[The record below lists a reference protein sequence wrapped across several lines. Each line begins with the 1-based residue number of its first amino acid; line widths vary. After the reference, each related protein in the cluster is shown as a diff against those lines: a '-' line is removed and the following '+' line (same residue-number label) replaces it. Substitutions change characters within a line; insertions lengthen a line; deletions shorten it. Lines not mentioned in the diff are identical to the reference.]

1 MDDVSPQLFFDA
13 VQSFQKTAALKA
25 AIGLNLFKA
34 ICAGDDSVETIAS
47 TTGAAPR
54 GVRILCDYLVTLGF
68 LSKSESRFM
77 PTPVTRTFL
86 DPMSPA
92 CVASVIDF
100 LAAPEMLSLWL
111 DDPVANVRNGGSP
124 GLAVISADNPIW
136 EKFARAMVPFMRPLA
151 AEVAARVAA
160 MTPAPL
166 NVLDI
171 AAGHGLFGISVAQ
184 AVPGARV
191 TAVDWAGVLRLA
203 QENAAAAGLGV
214 RYQLCPGSA
223 FDVDW
228 GSDYD
233 LVLLPNF
240 LHHFDRA
247 TCVSL
252 LRKVRAS
259 LAPGGRTLAVEF
271 VPDEDRTGPPTPV
284 LFAFMMLGSTPA
296 GDAYTASE
304 LDAMARDAGYAGAT
318 CEPLPPTPETLVSFK
333 L

>member
-1 MDDVSPQLFFDA
+1 MNDVSPELFLDA
-13 VQSFQKTAALKA
+13 AQSFQKTTALKA
-25 AIGLNLFKA
+25 AIGLDLFKA
-34 ICAGDDSVETIAS
+34 ICAGEESVDTIAH

-68 LSKSESRFM
+68 LSKSKGRYM
-77 PTPVTRTFL
+77 PTPVTSKFL
-86 DPMSPA
+86 DPASPA
-92 CVASVIDF
+92 CMASVIDF
-100 LAAPEMLSLWL
+100 IAAPEMLSLWMN
-111 DDPVANVRNGGSP
+111 DPVANVRNGGSP
-124 GLAVISADNPIW
+124 GLAIISADNPIW

-151 AEVAARVAA
+151 AKIAARVVA
-160 MTPAPL
+160 TPPAPMK
-166 NVLDI
+166 VLDI
-171 AAGHGLFGISVAQ
+171 AASHGLFGISVAQ

-191 TAVDWAGVLRLA
+191 TAVDWAGVLRVA
-203 QENAAAAGLGV
+203 QENATAAGLAD
-214 RYQLCPGSA
+214 RYRPCPGSA

-228 GSDYD
+228 GGDYD

-240 LHHFDRA
+240 LHHFDRT

-259 LAPGGRTLAVEF
+259 LAPRGRTLAVEF
-271 VPDEDRTGPPTPV
+271 VPDEDRTSPPTAV

-304 LDAMARDAGYAGAT
+304 WDAMARDAGYAEAI
-318 CEPLPPTPETLVSFK
+318 CEPLPPTPETLVSFE